1 MQPATT
7 SQTHLGTVPMAGCMH
22 IDVGPNFMHA
32 TIQKL
37 NMTLPYCDA
46 RSESDILFVFRP
58 PARGLHLGDIVEF
71 DHTIIEAPQTARNL
85 TTGETFPIH
94 LRERDIHDLRLPAA
108 HGSSRFP
115 SMQRFNE

>member
-1 MQPATT
+1 MR
-7 SQTHLGTVPMAGCMH
+7 
-22 IDVGPNFMHA
+22 A

-46 RSESDILFVFRP
+46 RSDSGILFVFRP
-58 PARGLHLGDIVEF
+58 PASGLHVGDVIEF
-71 DHTIIEAPQTARNL
+71 DHTVIESPQAARNIS
-85 TTGETFPIH
+85 TGQEFTIH

-115 SMQRFNE
+115 SK

>member
-1 MQPATT
+1 MR
-7 SQTHLGTVPMAGCMH
+7 
-22 IDVGPNFMHA
+22 A

-58 PARGLHLGDIVEF
+58 PATGLQLGDVIEF
-71 DHTIIEAPQTARNL
+71 DHSIIEASQTARNV
-85 TTGETFPIH
+85 TTGGTFQIH

-115 SMQRFNE
+115 SPGRFNDA